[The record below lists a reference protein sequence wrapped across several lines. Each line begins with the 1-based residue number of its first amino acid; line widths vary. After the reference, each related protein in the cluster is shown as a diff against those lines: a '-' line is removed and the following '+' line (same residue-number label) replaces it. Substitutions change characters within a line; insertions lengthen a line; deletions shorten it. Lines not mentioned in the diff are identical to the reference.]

1 MREIFVLFVFVL
13 PCALL
18 SASAQLWANW
28 GMSHDAHVS
37 SVSFAEESCCNG
49 RLLGVKK
56 ATALPPNARTSVYNS
71 NKYSEYQ

>member
-13 PCALL
+13 PCRVCSASGPLL

-37 SVSFAEESCCNG
+37 SVSFAEEGCCNG
-49 RLLGVKK
+49 RSLGVKK
-56 ATALPPNARTSVYNS
+56 ATALRQTHGRL
-71 NKYSEYQ
+71 

>member
-13 PCALL
+13 PCAAGPLL

-37 SVSFAEESCCNG
+37 SVSFAEEGCCNG
-49 RLLGVKK
+49 RSLGVKK
-56 ATALPPNARTSVYNS
+56 ATALRQTHGRL
-71 NKYSEYQ
+71 